1 MEAKI
6 RVAISGGGLAGATLL
21 HALLP
26 HKHLDVHIFES
37 AAAFKEAGQ
46 AVGIFRNALSSLD
59 LIGPDAM
66 QCLDQAGAVLQN
78 NTHIIVAEGPD
89 QGKLSYELK
98 GEGTDKK
105 RLAKIVSRA
114 AFLKELLASLPENRM
129 HASKKLDTVERQG
142 DGSLQLSLYA
152 YSPHT
157 PLTTLPPSSSSPS
170 HVTRTD
176 INYAMAVRMVQNTSA
191 TS

>member
-1 MEAKI
+1 MTPKI

-59 LIGPDAM
+59 LIGPGAM
-66 QCLDQAGAVLQN
+66 QCLDRAGAVLQN

-98 GEGTDKK
+98 GEGTDKN

-114 AFLKELLASLPENRM
+114 AFLKELLESVPEDRM
-129 HASKKLDTVERQG
+129 HASKKLDNVDKQG
-142 DGSLQLSLYA
+142 DGSLNLSLYA
-152 YSPHT
+152 C
-157 PLTTLPPSSSSPS
+157 SSQTILLSLLHKAKS
-170 HVTRTD
+170 
-176 INYAMAVRMVQNTSA
+176 
-191 TS
+191 